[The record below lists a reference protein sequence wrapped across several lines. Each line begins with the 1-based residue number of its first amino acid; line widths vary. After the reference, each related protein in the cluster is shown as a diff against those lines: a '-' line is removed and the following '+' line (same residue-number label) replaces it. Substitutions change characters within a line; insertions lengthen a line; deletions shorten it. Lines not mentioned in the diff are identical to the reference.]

1 MFHSLKLIPYYVAN
15 LKKSYDSFKFLK
27 HSTVP
32 TEICLFYGL
41 NSRQIEALT
50 CNFPEFI
57 KNLKNVP
64 EIQRSTVLFLETNT
78 KIKFNQADNNLY
90 FFNTFTLYF
99 SIFLANSKEFF
110 VMILRDFLKYKLKNN
125 IISVSSFKCFLLK
138 ILSNNQIKLSAV
150 TTLSCLDKIP
160 KDFKIF
166 QKNTIPTIMLH
177 YSHNVFP
184 INIKGFAKIP
194 NPTWLQNVKVDKHYV
209 MSDYHAERINKV
221 IRFGKSDSIGTFL
234 LESSEKVN
242 LSYNET
248 NICVFD
254 EMPLSDSHKIFSI
267 DAHYY
272 TDRRMLQFLDDCF
285 STLDTFRLKH
295 FIKVNIFLKPKRN
308 STNIHSTNY
317 IDQRRRILKRYNI
330 EVVPPYNSQKDL
342 ISKSSLVIAIPYTTV
357 PIYANALNKKSF
369 YYDPYGDIAVNDF
382 NPSEFEIVQG
392 KENLEKRL
400 ADFFTNNF
408 S

>member
-1 MFHSLKLIPYYVAN
+1 
-15 LKKSYDSFKFLK
+15 
-27 HSTVP
+27 
-32 TEICLFYGL
+32 
-41 NSRQIEALT
+41 
-50 CNFPEFI
+50 
-57 KNLKNVP
+57 
-64 EIQRSTVLFLETNT
+64 
-78 KIKFNQADNNLY
+78 
-90 FFNTFTLYF
+90 
-99 SIFLANSKEFF
+99 
-110 VMILRDFLKYKLKNN
+110 
-125 IISVSSFKCFLLK
+125 
-138 ILSNNQIKLSAV
+138 
-150 TTLSCLDKIP
+150 
-160 KDFKIF
+160 
-166 QKNTIPTIMLH
+166 
-177 YSHNVFP
+177 
-184 INIKGFAKIP
+184 
-194 NPTWLQNVKVDKHYV
+194 
-209 MSDYHAERINKV
+209 MSDYQAERINKV

-267 DAHYY
+267 DALYY